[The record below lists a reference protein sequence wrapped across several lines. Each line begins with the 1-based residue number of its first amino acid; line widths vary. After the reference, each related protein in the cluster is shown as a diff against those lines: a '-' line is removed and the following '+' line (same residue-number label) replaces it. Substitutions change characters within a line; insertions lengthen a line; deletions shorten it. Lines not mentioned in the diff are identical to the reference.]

1 MTKGKAMTLEQL
13 IASLRQARDAKITA
27 SRSARGKLTELRARI
42 DTTTPPTED
51 ELRAAVDERDAADR
65 EVDALSAR
73 IDELVEDAKRQSV
86 LDGMQSQLS
95 DTLPAQRG
103 VPYDRAARIGAE
115 ARTYSPGTDR
125 TGRQFIRDVQAVFAP
140 GGALASGSV
149 DRLRRHM
156 DEEAVERASYFDR
169 DRIGAID
176 AAAERAVGTT
186 AFAGLTVPQ
195 YLVDL
200 VAPLARA
207 GRPFADAINRHDLP
221 AEGMTLELSRI
232 TTGTDVDTQSTQNS
246 AVAEQNL
253 DDTVLSV
260 AVLTNAGQQTM
271 SLQAQRRGTGTEDVT
286 IQDLVRAYHSRLD
299 RRLIQEATIGLSA
312 VATSV
317 AYTDATP
324 TVAEA
329 FPKLVESVAG
339 VEGAMLDMASGENL
353 AVMHSRRW
361 YWLQQGLSASQPLIS
376 QPGVMA
382 QMLGA
387 NYGETYGRGVRG
399 VLPNGT
405 AVIVDN
411 NVATNLGAGTNED
424 EIYTVDRNECHLW
437 EDPQAPLF
445 IRAEQTA
452 AASLGVLLVVY
463 GFFGFTHSRYAHS
476 RKVAGTGLITPS
488 YTGV

>member
-1 MTKGKAMTLEQL
+1 MTLEQL
-13 IASLRQARDAKITA
+13 IASVRQSRDAKITA

-42 DTTTPPTED
+42 DGPNPPAED
-51 ELRAAVDERDAADR
+51 ELRAAVEERDNADR

-73 IDELVEDAKRQSV
+73 IDEMVEDAKRQQV
-86 LDGMQSQLS
+86 LDGLQSQVS
-95 DTLPAQRG
+95 DTVPALRG
-103 VPYDRAARIGAE
+103 VPYDRAARVGAE

-125 TGRQFIRDVQAVFAP
+125 TGRQFVRDVQAVFAP
-140 GGALASGSV
+140 GGALAAGSV

-156 DEEAVERASYFDR
+156 DEEAVERAAYFDR

-176 AAAERAVGTT
+176 AAAERAVGTG

-232 TTGTDVDTQSTQNS
+232 TTGTDVDNQATQNA
-246 AVAEQNL
+246 AVTEQNL
-253 DDTVLSV
+253 DDMQLTVN
-260 AVLTNAGQQTM
+260 VLTNAGQQTM
-271 SLQAQRRGTGTEDVT
+271 SLQASRRGTGTEDVT

-299 RRLIQEATIGLSA
+299 RRVLTEATIGLSA
-312 VATSV
+312 VSTAVT
-317 AYTDATP
+317 YTDATP
-324 TVAEA
+324 TVGETY
-329 FPKLVESVAG
+329 PKIIESVAG
-339 VEGAMLDMASGENL
+339 VEAAMLDMASGENL

-361 YWLQQGLSASQPLIS
+361 YWLQNGLSSTWPLIS
-376 QPGVMA
+376 QPGQMA
-382 QMLGA
+382 QTLGS
-387 NYGETYGRGVRG
+387 NFGETYGRGVRG

-411 NVATNLGAGTNED
+411 NVPTNLGAGTNED

-445 IRAEQTA
+445 IRAEQTP

-463 GFFGFTHSRYAHS
+463 GFFAFTHSRYAHA
-476 RKVAGTGLITPS
+476 RKVSGTGLITPVFA
-488 YTGV
+488 GV